1 MTLCLAQYWAGPGA
15 VGYPPSTILAC
26 SIKLFTTMPSTP
38 PLLPYSS
45 VEPSAPRRFTDL
57 LRNGRYQFTERE
69 LMEHL
74 RMTYRTIKQ
83 READPSTLTVAEML
97 RVAELLGE
105 PIEKV
110 VAVVIAEVQSK
121 G

>member
-1 MTLCLAQYWAGPGA
+1 
-15 VGYPPSTILAC
+15 
-26 SIKLFTTMPSTP
+26 MPNTP
-38 PLLPYSS
+38 PLPPNGP

-83 READPSTLTVAEML
+83 REAEPSTLTVAELL
-97 RVAELLGE
+97 RVADLLDE
-105 PIEKV
+105 PVQSVI
-110 VAVVIAEVQSK
+110 AVVLAEVQANAQTVVDQK
-121 G
+121 TRAVK